1 MFAHQYKNKK
11 MKKFII
17 PIFILLLTAIYACK
31 KTSDVSATA
40 ATTLSGASLANSVFT
55 SSGTAQNTTLT
66 VNIANA
72 VAATVSFSIV
82 SSGNDFTPT
91 VYTTAITAGQAS
103 VAIPIVFDGSSTLT
117 SETITTSAAAYASG
131 TPVVTA
137 TIGTGT
143 SGAYNTLWIPPTI
156 TGTTFNLTLDKSAKQ
171 FRAGNPTD
179 TYGYNGNNFW
189 GPTLIMNKGDNVQ
202 MNVTN
207 NLTEATTTHWHGFH
221 IPAIMD
227 GGPHQE
233 IAAGTT
239 WSPFFQVK
247 NNAGTYWYHP
257 HLHMKAYE
265 QLTYG
270 AGGLIIIKDPAE
282 SALNLPRTY
291 GVDDIPLVFTSRRF
305 LTSNQ
310 FSKNLALDNYGDYML
325 TNGTLNAQ
333 ISLPKQYVRFRILN
347 AEIQRGLNFGFSD
360 NRAFQVITN
369 DGGLLNTPV
378 SVTRVPMMPGERIE
392 ILVNLGND
400 AVGSTL
406 DFKAFNSG
414 QSFGFPGQEGGPV
427 NPSGSAGP
435 INGSLLNNTDFTV
448 LHISVAAATANAVTT
463 VPGAL
468 ASNTYWTLADV
479 TNSRTITITGGQGG
493 SAFTF
498 NNNTYGSTFINHTV
512 ALNAIEKWTIANNNI
527 FGHAFHIHDINFKII
542 SRSVGSVG
550 TYESGWKDVVYIPL
564 GQSVTVI
571 AKFDDFASATNP
583 YMFHCHFTNHE
594 DDGMMGQFLVQ

>member
-1 MFAHQYKNKK
+1 
-11 MKKFII
+11 MKKII
-17 PIFILLLTAIYACK
+17 PLAICVLFSVQFGCK
-31 KTSDVSATA
+31 KTSDAA
-40 ATTLSGASLANSVFT
+40 ATTATAGSPSLSSASLSVSNFT
-55 SSGTAQNTTLT
+55 SNGIAQNATLT
-66 VNIANA
+66 IGVANA
-72 VAATVSFSIV
+72 AVASATFSIV
-82 SSGNDFTPT
+82 STGNDFTPAT
-91 VYTTAITAGQAS
+91 FTTAITAGQTS
-103 VAIPIVFDGSSTLT
+103 VAIPVIFDGTTTLT
-117 SETITTSAAAYASG
+117 SETITVSASTYATG
-131 TPVVTA
+131 TPTA
-137 TIGTGT
+137 TATFGTT
-143 SGAYNTLWIPPTI
+143 NTGAYNTLWIPPTL
-156 TGTTFNLTLDKSAKQ
+156 TGSTFNLTLDKSTKQ
-171 FRAGNPTD
+171 FRTGTATD
-179 TYGYNGNNFW
+179 TYGYNNNNFW

-233 IAAGTT
+233 ILAGTT

-247 NNAGTYWYHP
+247 NNAGLYWYHP
-257 HLHMKAYE
+257 HLHQKAYE

-270 AGGLIIIKDPAE
+270 AGGLIIIKDPIE

-333 ISLPKQYVRFRILN
+333 VSLPKQMVRFRILN

-360 NRAFQVITN
+360 NRSFQIITN
-369 DGGLLNTPV
+369 DGGLLNAPV
-378 SVTRVPMMPGERIE
+378 AVTRVPMMPGERIE
-392 ILVNLGND
+392 ILVNLGSD

-414 QSFGFPGQEGGPV
+414 QVFGFPGQEGGPTQPTG
-427 NPSGSAGP
+427 NAGP
-435 INGSLLNNTDFTV
+435 INGGLLNNVDFTV
-448 LHISVAAATANAVTT
+448 LHINVAATTASPVLAA
-463 VPGAL
+463 PGAL
-468 ASNTYWTLADV
+468 TTNTYWTLADV

-498 NNNTYGSTFINHTV
+498 DNNTYGTTFINHNV
-512 ALNAIEKWTIANNNI
+512 ALNAIEKWTIVNNAI
-527 FGHAFHIHDINFKII
+527 FSHAFHIHDVNFKII
-542 SRSVGSVG
+542 SRSVGNVG
-550 TYESGWKDVVYIPL
+550 TYESGWKDVVYVPR
-564 GQSVTVI
+564 GESVTFI
-571 AKFDDFASATNP
+571 TKFDDFASATNP

>member
-1 MFAHQYKNKK
+1 
-11 MKKFII
+11 MKKIFALAVCTLLII
-17 PIFILLLTAIYACK
+17 QFSCK
-31 KTSDVSATA
+31 KSSDVSTTFGSGSGPSLSSASLSVINFINNAVVQNASLTVDLSNATA
-40 ATTLSGASLANSVFT
+40 ASVT
-55 SSGTAQNTTLT
+55 
-66 VNIANA
+66 
-72 VAATVSFSIV
+72 FSIV
-82 SSGNDFTPT
+82 SSGSDFAPT
-91 VYTTAITAGQAS
+91 TFTTAITTGQTS
-103 VAIPIVFDGSSTLT
+103 VIIPVSFDGTTTLT
-117 SETITTSAAAYASG
+117 SETITVSASAYATG
-131 TPVVTA
+131 TPSVTA
-137 TIGTGT
+137 TIGATVNTG
-143 SGAYNTLWIPPTI
+143 YNTLWIPPTI
-156 TGTTFNLTLDKSAKQ
+156 TGTTFNLTLDKSTKQ
-171 FRAGNPTD
+171 FRTGTATD
-179 TYGYNGNNFW
+179 TYGYNGNSFW

-202 MNVTN
+202 MHVTN
-207 NLTEATTTHWHGFH
+207 NLTEATTTHWHGIH
-221 IPAIMD
+221 LPAIMD

-233 IAAGTT
+233 ILAGTT

-270 AGGLIIIKDPAE
+270 AGGLIIVKDPIE

-305 LTSNQ
+305 LTGNQ

-333 ISLPKQYVRFRILN
+333 VSLPKQYVRFRILN

-360 NRAFQVITN
+360 NRSFQIITN
-369 DGGLLNTPV
+369 DGGLLNAPV

-400 AVGSTL
+400 AVGSSL
-406 DFKAFNSG
+406 DFKAYNSG
-414 QSFGFPGQEGGPV
+414 QVFGFPGQEGGPTQPTG
-427 NPSGSAGP
+427 NAGP
-435 INGSLLNNTDFTV
+435 INGSLLNNIDFTV
-448 LHISVAAATANAVTT
+448 LHINIAAATAGAVTS
-463 VPGAL
+463 VPATL
-468 ASNTYWTLADV
+468 ANNIYWTLADV

-498 NNNTYGSTFINHTV
+498 DNNTYGSTFINHTI
-512 ALNAIEKWTIANNNI
+512 ALNAIEKWTIVNNNI
-527 FGHAFHIHDINFKII
+527 FSHAFHIHDVNFKII
-542 SRSVGSVG
+542 SRSSGIVGA
-550 TYESGWKDVVYIPL
+550 YESGWKDVVYVPR
-564 GQSVTVI
+564 GESVTFI